1 MPTTATHV
9 WRPSGARR
17 VVLDG
22 FAPVPRGTIPATPA
36 PLVWPTKDPAD
47 VLDYEFEIA
56 AALLG
61 NHGDGIATLDVTITP
76 SGNVGDVVL
85 NSSTAD
91 GAIAI
96 LWFAGGNAGTNY
108 IIHVTAG
115 TTSGRTLSRA
125 VLLPIQSLSTASS
138 ATLNALTT
146 DTGAIITDQNG
157 NPILIGG

>member
-1 MPTTATHV
+1 MATTATHV

-22 FAPVPRGTIPATPA
+22 FAPVPRGTISATPS

-61 NHGDGIATLDVTITP
+61 NRGDGIATLDVVITP
-76 SGNVGDVVL
+76 AGNSNDLTL

-91 GAIAI
+91 GAIAV
-96 LWFAGGNAGTNY
+96 LWFGRGIAGTNY
-108 IIHVTAG
+108 VVQITVG
-115 TTSGRTLSRA
+115 TNSGRTLSRA
-125 VLLPIQSLSTASS
+125 IVMPIQSLSTAST

-146 DTGAIITDQNG
+146 NTGAVITDQSG
-157 NPILIGG
+157 NPILIGA